1 MRLRVFLLVSCLI
14 LGHLVLRTALGF
26 GKAAPDLFIVA
37 LLVGSRTLGVGAGA
51 GLGFVLGVL
60 EDTFS
65 MRAFGANALAMTLVG
80 ALGAKSRDFFVG
92 DSTGFLVTF
101 LLLGTWA
108 RDLLAWVVTDASI
121 RPAFQDH
128 LVIEAPL
135 LALYTTVV
143 GLAARSLFLRRRS
156 RR

>member
-14 LGHLVLRTALGF
+14 LVHLVLRTALGF

-60 EDTFS
+60 EDAFS

-121 RPAFQDH
+121 RPVFQDH

-143 GLAARSLFLRRRS
+143 GLAARSLFLPRRS

>member
-14 LGHLVLRTALGF
+14 LAHLVLRTALGF

-60 EDTFS
+60 EDAFS

-143 GLAARSLFLRRRS
+143 GLAARSLFLPRRS

>member
-1 MRLRVFLLVSCLI
+1 MRLRVVLLVSCLI
-14 LGHLVLRTALGF
+14 LTHLVLRTALGF

-51 GLGFVLGVL
+51 GLGFVLGLL
-60 EDTFS
+60 EDAFS
-65 MRAFGANALAMTLVG
+65 MRAFGANAFAMTLVG

-101 LLLGTWA
+101 FLLGTWV
-108 RDLLAWVVTDASI
+108 RDLLAWVVTDGSI
-121 RPAFQDH
+121 RPVFLDH

-143 GLAARSLFLRRRS
+143 GLVVRSLFLPRRS
-156 RR
+156 RG